1 MNMHNDS
8 NDRHNMDKAREHL
21 VALQDE
27 LKARLAR
34 IEAERVERSAPDN
47 EQWSDQAGLHG
58 RDDEQMAVQLAA
70 KGELNQVTG
79 ALARLDAGH
88 YGVCEVCGEEIEAGR
103 LSVLP
108 YAVKCMKHAG

>member
-1 MNMHNDS
+1 MNTHNDS
-8 NDRHNMDKAREHL
+8 NDGHDMLKVRAHL

-27 LKARLAR
+27 LHARLAR
-34 IEAERVERSAPDN
+34 MEAERVERSAPDN

-70 KGELNQVTG
+70 KGEINQVAG
-79 ALARLDAGH
+79 ALARLDAGK
-88 YGVCEVCGEEIEAGR
+88 YGICQVCGEEIEAGR